1 MLNPEYR
8 EAFLNEKTGI
18 YNKSDRKRYIID
30 KMKQD
35 YKIKQQE
42 REKEEEMKLEHQRKE
57 ERQLKKA

>member
-1 MLNPEYR
+1 LEKGEKLFEEMLNPEYR

-35 YKIKQQE
+35 YKIK
-42 REKEEEMKLEHQRKE
+42 
-57 ERQLKKA
+57 

>member
-42 REKEEEMKLEHQRKE
+42 REREEEMKTLQ
-57 ERQLKKA
+57 Q